1 MLERICDVVSRKRK
15 IGLGVLAVLI
25 VFCLWY
31 TRPRSFDDL
40 IGDGRVKS
48 ISMVTSIYVF
58 EEGLPH
64 YDVWTVDSHE
74 GREAVNEELE
84 ALLKSCKYRVSL
96 RSFFT
101 FLDSFRGS
109 YSIPGDKGDPFIVWG
124 AVLEDGSTVS
134 AQYRGST
141 VSITTDNRIIAKATD
156 KEIGDK
162 LAAYIQEFGW
172 R

>member
-1 MLERICDVVSRKRK
+1 MSKK
-15 IGLGVLAVLI
+15 WKAALGVLAVLVI
-25 VFCLWY
+25 FCLWY
-31 TRPRSFDDL
+31 TRPRSFEELALRGKIDNMAASAVVTDFSSGL
-40 IGDGRVKS
+40 ADMKS
-48 ISMVTSIYVF
+48 WDI
-58 EEGLPH
+58 
-64 YDVWTVDSHE
+64 DSHE
-74 GREAVNEELE
+74 GRDTVIEDMEAILN
-84 ALLKSCKYRVSL
+84 SCKYRVSL

-141 VSITTDNRIIAKATD
+141 VSITTNNRIIAKATD

>member
-1 MLERICDVVSRKRK
+1 MGRKWK
-15 IGLGVLAVLI
+15 IALGVLAVVV

-31 TRPRSFDDL
+31 TRPRSFEELALSGEIDNMAATAIVTDFSSGL
-40 IGDGRVKS
+40 ADMKS
-48 ISMVTSIYVF
+48 WDI
-58 EEGLPH
+58 
-64 YDVWTVDSHE
+64 DSHE
-74 GREAVNEELE
+74 GRDTVIDDLE
-84 ALLKSCKYRVSL
+84 AILNSCKYRVSL
-96 RSFFT
+96 WSLFT

-109 YSIPGDKGDPFIVWG
+109 YSIPGNKGDPFIVWG

-141 VSITTDNRIIAKATD
+141 VSITTDNRIIVKAAD